1 MKKNLLMLLMLSLSY
16 ACDTEDNTPTTPV
29 VDDPFDESTATL
41 VSTGN
46 IMGVNHTVSGTASIF
61 ESNGK
66 YVVVLDP
73 FSSQNGPDL
82 KVYFSKDVKASA
94 YLRLGDLKSTMGRQS
109 YTIPDNTDISQ
120 YEYVHI
126 WCEKFS
132 VEFARAQLE

>member
-1 MKKNLLMLLMLSLSY
+1 MKNNFLLFLILSLSY

-46 IMGVNHTVSGTASIF
+46 IMGVNHTVSGSASIF

-66 YVVVLDP
+66 FIVVLDP

-109 YTIPDNTDISQ
+109 YAIPDNTDINQ
-120 YEYVHI
+120 YPFVHI

-132 VEFARAQLE
+132 VEFARAELE

>member
-1 MKKNLLMLLMLSLSY
+1 MKKTFIFFSLILLF
-16 ACDTEDNTPTTPV
+16 ACDPEDATPTTPV
-29 VDDPFDESTATL
+29 EDDPFDESTATL
-41 VSTGN
+41 ISEGT

-82 KVYFSKDVKASA
+82 KVYFSKDVGASE
-94 YLRLGDLKSTMGRQS
+94 YIRLGNLKSTMGRQS
-109 YTIPDNTDISQ
+109 YAIPANTNINDFN
-120 YEYVHI
+120 YVHI

-132 VEFARAQLE
+132 VEFARAELN